1 MEEKTNRLMV
11 RAPLYPSGGT
21 VRIRVTSFLLFSFAK
36 FAASFM
42 KGIYGAKI
50 KEDIYDYFER
60 SYCERFGIYQKEKN
74 SKRLETIE
82 EFMRMNMHYAEVIRS
97 HEELKFR
104 TDSVAGSLRSA
115 AQKSGLPVR
124 VAQRGKKIFLVRTD
138 M

>member
-1 MEEKTNRLMV
+1 MITLKEAT
-11 RAPLYPSGGT
+11 
-21 VRIRVTSFLLFSFAK
+21 AK
-36 FAASFM
+36 DLEFTR
-42 KGIYGAKI
+42 KK
-50 KEDIYDYFER
+50 
-60 SYCERFGIYQKEKN
+60 KN

-97 HEELKFR
+97 HDELKFR

-124 VAQRGKKIFLVRTD
+124 VVQRGKKIFLGRTD

>member
-1 MEEKTNRLMV
+1 
-11 RAPLYPSGGT
+11 
-21 VRIRVTSFLLFSFAK
+21 
-36 FAASFM
+36 M

-60 SYCERFGIYQKEKN
+60 SYCERFGIYQKEKKN

>member
-1 MEEKTNRLMV
+1 MITLKEAT
-11 RAPLYPSGGT
+11 
-21 VRIRVTSFLLFSFAK
+21 AK
-36 FAASFM
+36 DLEFTR
-42 KGIYGAKI
+42 KK
-50 KEDIYDYFER
+50 
-60 SYCERFGIYQKEKN
+60 KN

-97 HEELKFR
+97 HEESKFR